1 MTAGPAEW
9 YGAVMT
15 TTDRLPEVPQGS
27 DLFPAEIRRGLRT
40 SLLGQGRIDYFS
52 EIDSTNIRARRI
64 ADAGA
69 PEGSIVV
76 AEAQSAG
83 KGRRGRAWFSPAGK
97 GLYLSVVLRPRIP
110 PAEAPRLVLAAA
122 VAAAEALLA
131 HAAVPL
137 SVKWPNDILIAGKK
151 VAGILTEMRL
161 AGERIAHV
169 VIGLGVNVNTAAEEM
184 PPEIRPIATSLLAAT
199 GRTVSRPALL
209 RSLLERLEHWY
220 GLLQEGHFERIRARW
235 LDLAAIVGRQVTI
248 TGVDRTYEGE
258 AVGIDQTG
266 FLILKS
272 PDGTLRRILAGDVSM
287 IDAPSPP
294 EVFGNSA

>member
-1 MTAGPAEW
+1 MTIADRPA
-9 YGAVMT
+9 
-15 TTDRLPEVPQGS
+15 EVPQGS
-27 DLFPAEIRRGLRT
+27 DLLPAEIRRGLKT
-40 SLLGQGRIDYFS
+40 SLLGQGRIDYFPK
-52 EIDSTNIRARRI
+52 IDSTNIHARRI

-69 PEGSIVV
+69 PEGTIVV

-110 PAEAPRLVLAAA
+110 PAEAPRLVLTAA

-131 HAAVPL
+131 QTTVPL

-161 AGERIAHV
+161 DGERISHV
-169 VIGLGVNVNTAAEEM
+169 VIGLGANVNTAAEEM
-184 PPEIRPIATSLLAAT
+184 PSEIRPIATSLFAAT

-209 RSLLERLEHWY
+209 HSLLERLEHWY

-235 LDLAAIVGRQVTI
+235 LDLAAIVGRRVTI
-248 TGVDRTYEGE
+248 AGVERTYEGE
-258 AVGIDQTG
+258 VVDIDQTG
-266 FLILKS
+266 FLILRS

-287 IDAPSPP
+287 IDTPSYPRGP
-294 EVFGNSA
+294 EGSGNSA